1 MKSSTET
8 LIGALRYLAEDIE
21 STDGIA
27 NAAIFEA
34 AERLEQLQREHK
46 EALDYADRLVAH
58 KDMICLPKDL
68 ENLREANSYFAEENA
83 QLKEKLKSMKHDDKR
98 ITVTVTNRHIF
109 NNELILTLNWD
120 ASLDDWET
128 AFKTILT
135 HQTFGEDSVKE
146 MFTSGIENEL

>member
-21 STDGIA
+21 STDGVA

-46 EALDYADRLVAH
+46 EALDYADRLAAH

-109 NNELILTLNWD
+109 NNELTLTLNWD